1 MAQVHNKSETCNLSL
16 PPSVSSSYVSW
27 PPSMPGGL
35 DLPPSVRTEHHSQD
49 DNYQNDDGSCDA
61 SGMMD
66 ASAEVSWLSLPP
78 DVESTEIGDLP
89 DPQQEFIV
97 KLLEELNV
105 LSQKHNG
112 ATRYLKAVLRPWT
125 TRRTLACTFETSL
138 KRPLILCIIMMQ
150 TFLWFLKRTWLRPS
164 HSLFMWPVWGFWL
177 NKVPNLLAAMKP
189 QKSCW
194 K

>member
-1 MAQVHNKSETCNLSL
+1 MAQVRNNSETCNLSL

-78 DVESTEIGDLP
+78 DVEEMFSEGESETDLRYVL
-89 DPQQEFIV
+89 DEDDDIQTS
-97 KLLEELNV
+97 LDELNEFLLLRGDDPAFHGRKSV
-105 LSQKHNG
+105 LI
-112 ATRYLKAVLRPWT
+112 P
-125 TRRTLACTFETSL
+125 
-138 KRPLILCIIMMQ
+138 M
-150 TFLWFLKRTWLRPS
+150 PS
-164 HSLFMWPVWGFWL
+164 
-177 NKVPNLLAAMKP
+177 
-189 QKSCW
+189 
-194 K
+194 